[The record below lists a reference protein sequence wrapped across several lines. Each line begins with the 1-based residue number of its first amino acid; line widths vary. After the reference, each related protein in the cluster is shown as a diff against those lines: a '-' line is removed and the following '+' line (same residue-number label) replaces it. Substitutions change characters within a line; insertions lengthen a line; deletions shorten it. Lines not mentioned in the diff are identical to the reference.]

1 MRFKKLTKSLIMNI
15 DSIICFKH
23 NPDGS
28 IFLYTSGQ
36 YDENKHTNTHHIS
49 KEENVDWN
57 EFMKLITSENE
68 NDWIKTKT
76 FSSLFTHH
84 TDANLLINKKYV
96 DYVYKSKNP
105 FNEDQ
110 PLTVFKLTIICSG
123 FATEIPFE
131 NISVTEDG
139 GLVYNEKKSLEE

>member
-1 MRFKKLTKSLIMNI
+1 MRFKKLTESLIINI
-15 DSIICFKH
+15 DSLICVKH
-23 NPDGS
+23 KADGS
-28 IFLYTSGQ
+28 ISLYTSGQ
-36 YDENKHTNTHHIS
+36 YDENKHTNTHHID

-57 EFMKLITSENE
+57 EFHKLITSENE
-68 NDWIKTKT
+68 NDWIEAKT
-76 FSSLFTHH
+76 FSTPFTHH
-84 TDANLLINKKYV
+84 MGADVLINKKYI

-105 FNEDQ
+105 FNENQ

-139 GLVYNEKKSLEE
+139 GLIYDRK